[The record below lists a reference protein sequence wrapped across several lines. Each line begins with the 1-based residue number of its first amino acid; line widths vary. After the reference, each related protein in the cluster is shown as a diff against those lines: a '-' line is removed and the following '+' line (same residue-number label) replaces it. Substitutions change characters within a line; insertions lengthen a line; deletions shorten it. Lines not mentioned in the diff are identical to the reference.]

1 MGLVFT
7 FAYPKFLNLAPGSD
21 RMSQN
26 PPYIYSFALMH
37 LVMVFIV
44 GLFIFPRFFNFLIP
58 ETRREDGKWREVMPQ
73 VTVGGGPELVDERVE
88 NATGGLGGVEGQ
100 GVGGGVVGSGS
111 SRDGEI
117 QESKGLNSQR
127 VQEPSDEFVSEPKGA
142 YVDRS

>member
-1 MGLVFT
+1 MVFT
-7 FAYPKFLNLAPGSD
+7 FAYPKFLNMDPSGD
-21 RMSQN
+21 MMRNN
-26 PPYIYSFALMH
+26 PPYLYSFILMH
-37 LVMVFIV
+37 IVVLFIV

-73 VTVGGGPELVDERVE
+73 VTVGGGPELVEEGIE
-88 NATGGLGGVEGQ
+88 NATGGLGGAGQ
-100 GVGGGVVGSGS
+100 GVRGGGVVGSGS

-127 VQEPSDEFVSEPKGA
+127 VQEPSDEYVSEPKGA